1 MSLSSTFT
9 SNCTE
14 RKSFHTS
21 RLHQQ
26 QLNMFFQENLPAQP
40 ELTGVSSGKK
50 VRLFLSIWGNT
61 NGHKCACHVSALN
74 DARLKHSADCRGF
87 LCPGRA
93 AGGPAR
99 AAAATSWQD
108 NFSSVFP
115 FARRQR
121 SPSTGKLTVI
131 ILLSAGN
138 WCLRFRA
145 FQSREMPDG
154 ISRTD

>member
-50 VRLFLSIWGNT
+50 VRLFLSI
-61 NGHKCACHVSALN
+61 
-74 DARLKHSADCRGF
+74 
-87 LCPGRA
+87 
-93 AGGPAR
+93 
-99 AAAATSWQD
+99 
-108 NFSSVFP
+108 
-115 FARRQR
+115 
-121 SPSTGKLTVI
+121 
-131 ILLSAGN
+131 
-138 WCLRFRA
+138 
-145 FQSREMPDG
+145 
-154 ISRTD
+154 